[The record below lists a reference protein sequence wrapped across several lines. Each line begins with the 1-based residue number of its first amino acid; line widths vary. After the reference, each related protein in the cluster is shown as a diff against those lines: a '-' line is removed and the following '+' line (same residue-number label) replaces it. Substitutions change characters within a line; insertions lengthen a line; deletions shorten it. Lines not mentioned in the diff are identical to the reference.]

1 MPSSGS
7 LSVPLVS
14 SAYINWRRRDRLVRS
29 RGMGKTWQ
37 AIIRCRQQVFVSL
50 FHFIADCDWP
60 YVYHQ
65 KMGIS
70 TKRLNLILMCWCGWH
85 VDLPLCV
92 CVSPRTVTPWFF
104 TLFLPRL
111 SSKIVSILLTYYVVE
126 AQVLVSPIILEPLQN
141 PDYME
146 LWYIATNSY

>member
-29 RGMGKTWQ
+29 RGMGKTC
-37 AIIRCRQQVFVSL
+37 IIRCRQQVFVSE

-70 TKRLNLILMCWCGWH
+70 TKRLNLILMCWCGSATMCLCLTSH
-85 VDLPLCV
+85 GDSLVLHSLPPSLVIKDRLDFVDILCSRSTGA
-92 CVSPRTVTPWFF
+92 CQPHNFR
-104 TLFLPRL
+104 
-111 SSKIVSILLTYYVVE
+111 
-126 AQVLVSPIILEPLQN
+126 A
-141 PDYME
+141 
-146 LWYIATNSY
+146 IAESWLHGIMIYSH